1 MKIGYVRVSTGDQNT
16 DLQVDALKKES
27 CDQIFSDTASGAKTD
42 RPGLEKAMSFLREGD
57 TLVVWKLDRLGR
69 SLKHLIEVVNT
80 LNVLSIYFKSL
91 QESIDTSSSSGKLI
105 FHIFASLAEFERE
118 IIRERT
124 KAGLQAARARG
135 RVGGGPKKLD
145 DKKVALAKSMMT
157 DHSNSITDICD
168 TLGVSKATLYRYLKE

>member
-69 SLKHLIEVVNT
+69 SLKQMSFQYSE
-80 LNVLSIYFKSL
+80 
-91 QESIDTSSSSGKLI
+91 EPSGKLRIRKMI
-105 FHIFASLAEFERE
+105 FFKF
-118 IIRERT
+118 
-124 KAGLQAARARG
+124 
-135 RVGGGPKKLD
+135 
-145 DKKVALAKSMMT
+145 
-157 DHSNSITDICD
+157 
-168 TLGVSKATLYRYLKE
+168 